1 MNGGNDTN
9 ERPLLPAVMT
19 AGASLVVCLAA
30 FAPWYTTQVA
40 EVFSQG
46 SVSGWNATLVAKIAV
61 AAAAVALLGSLA
73 ITADARHLIDLAPE
87 LLRAIVIACA
97 VGCTVAA
104 LAVAYR
110 TMWIPEPTEFLTRD
124 LGLFL
129 ALAASLVAFGASVVQ
144 VVIGTGSAADTPPR
158 GRR

>member
-1 MNGGNDTN
+1 MNGRNDTN
-9 ERPLLPAVMT
+9 ERPLLPAVVT

-97 VGCTVAA
+97 VGCAVAA

-144 VVIGTGSAADTPPR
+144 VVIGTDIAADTPRR